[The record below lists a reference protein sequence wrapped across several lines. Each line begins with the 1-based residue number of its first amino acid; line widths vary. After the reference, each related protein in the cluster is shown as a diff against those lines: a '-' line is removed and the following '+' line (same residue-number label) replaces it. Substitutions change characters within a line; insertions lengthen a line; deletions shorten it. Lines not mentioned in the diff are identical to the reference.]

1 MKLLPPVVGK
11 HFVSVVARVGQVTLE
26 KVLLVSLQSGHIFLQ
41 TDKPIYT
48 PGSTGVSRAAGFRI
62 LGTVLFVSL
71 LQGSGAVP
79 GHPHEV
85 PSGVQDLF
93 GVILSMPPTEVQ
105 NSFWDLPLTSSP
117 WFSTRAGTYWGSE
130 SILGPSHGV
139 PIGIQCSHG
148 DILESRTHLR
158 TSLRCLR

>member
-105 NSFWDLPLTSSP
+105 NSFWDLPLMPPLRSCTYM
-117 WFSTRAGTYWGSE
+117 GKYWGPGPH
-130 SILGPSHGV
+130 LGTFP
-139 PIGIQCSHG
+139 
-148 DILESRTHLR
+148 
-158 TSLRCLR
+158 